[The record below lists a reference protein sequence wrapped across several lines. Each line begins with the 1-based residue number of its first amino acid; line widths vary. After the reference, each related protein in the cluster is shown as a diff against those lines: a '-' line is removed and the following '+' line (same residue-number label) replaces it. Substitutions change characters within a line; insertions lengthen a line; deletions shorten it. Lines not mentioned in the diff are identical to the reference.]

1 MKYLNKTALLR
12 HTALAALL
20 FSATTNL
27 WAAAVDE
34 LQQRLAGVSSYSAD
48 FNQRVTTADGKLVQ
62 EGSGKFQVKRP
73 NLFRLDTK
81 KPQESQIIADGKTLW
96 YYDPFVQ
103 QVTARKTEDAIDN
116 TPFILLTSN
125 DPKQWAQ
132 YSVSQKDDTFTLK
145 PKAKDSAIKQF
156 EVRIDNNG
164 LLRNFSTI
172 EQDGQ
177 ANLYMLR
184 NMNNVTLDNKLFQFS
199 VPKGVELDDQR

>member
-1 MKYLNKTALLR
+1 MKTLMKTALGALL
-12 HTALAALL
+12 LAAVHV
-20 FSATTNL
+20 
-27 WAAAVDE
+27 AAAAPIDD
-34 LQQRLAGVSSYSAD
+34 LQQRLAEVGSYSAD
-48 FNQRVTTADGKLVQ
+48 FNQRVTTANGKLVQ

-81 KPQESQIIADGKTLW
+81 KPQETQIIADGKTLW

-103 QVTARKTEDAIDN
+103 QVTARKVEEAIDN
-116 TPFILLTSN
+116 TPFILLTTN

-132 YSVSQKDDTFTLK
+132 YSVSQKGDIFTLT
-145 PKAKDSAIKQF
+145 PKDKNSAIKRF
-156 EVRIDNNG
+156 EVRIDSNG

-184 NMNNVTLDNKLFQFS
+184 NMNNVTLDNKLFQFN

>member
-1 MKYLNKTALLR
+1 MKLFNKTAL
-12 HTALAALL
+12 AVSL
-20 FSATTNL
+20 FAVAQLS
-27 WAAAVDE
+27 WAAAVDD
-34 LQQRLAGVSSYSAD
+34 LQQRLSEVGSYSAD
-48 FNQRVTTADGKLVQ
+48 FNQRVTTANGKLVQ

-81 KPQESQIIADGKTLW
+81 KPQETQIIADGKTLW

-125 DPKQWAQ
+125 DPKHWAQ
-132 YSVSQKDDTFTLK
+132 YTVTRKDDTFTLK
-145 PKAKDSAIKQF
+145 PKSKDSAIKQF
-156 EVRIDNNG
+156 EVRIDSNG

-184 NMNNVTLDNKLFQFS
+184 NMNNVPLDNKLFQFK

>member
-1 MKYLNKTALLR
+1 MKLFGKSV
-12 HTALAALL
+12 LAAILL
-20 FSATTNL
+20 AAVNFS
-27 WAAAVDE
+27 WAAAVDD
-34 LQQRLAGVSSYSAD
+34 LQQRLAEVGSYSAD

-73 NLFRLDTK
+73 NLFRLDSKT
-81 KPQESQIIADGKTLW
+81 PQETQIIADGKTLW

-103 QVTARKTEDAIDN
+103 QVTARKAEDAIDN

-132 YSVSQKDDTFTLK
+132 YDVTRKDDTFTLT
-145 PKAKDSAIKQF
+145 PKSKNSAIKRF
-156 EVRIDNNG
+156 EVRIDGNG

-177 ANLYMLR
+177 ASLYMLR
-184 NMNNVTLDNKLFQFS
+184 NMTNMTLDNSLFQFK
-199 VPKGVELDDQR
+199 VPKGVALDDQR

>member
-20 FSATTNL
+20 FSATANV

-34 LQQRLAGVSSYSAD
+34 LQQRLAEVGSYSAD
-48 FNQRVTTADGKLVQ
+48 FNQRVTSADGKLVQ

-73 NLFRLDTK
+73 NLFRLDSK
-81 KPQESQIIADGKTLW
+81 KPQETQIIADGKTLW

-103 QVTARKTEDAIDN
+103 QVTARKVSEAIDN

-125 DPKQWAQ
+125 DPKQWNN
-132 YSVSQKDDTFTLK
+132 YTVTQKDDTFTLT
-145 PKAKDSAIKQF
+145 PKAKDSAIKRF

-164 LLRNFSTI
+164 LLRNFSTV

>member
-20 FSATTNL
+20 FSAATNL

-34 LQQRLAGVSSYSAD
+34 LQQRLAEVGSYSAD
-48 FNQRVTTADGKLVQ
+48 FNQRVTTANGKLVQ
-62 EGSGKFQVKRP
+62 EGNGKFQVKRP
-73 NLFRLDTK
+73 NLFRLDTQ
-81 KPQESQIIADGKTLW
+81 KPQETQIVADGKTLW

-116 TPFILLTSN
+116 TPFILLTTN

-132 YSVSQKDDTFTLK
+132 YTVSQKDDTFTLK
-145 PKAKDSAIKQF
+145 PKAKNSAIKQF
-156 EVRIDNNG
+156 EVRIDKNG

-184 NMNNVTLDNKLFQFS
+184 NMNNVTLDSKLFQFN